1 MHKSIIE
8 IEQLLYRCC
17 HAVDQGNIDNIMAC
31 FHPNATLIIN
41 WEENGE
47 YSGHD
52 KIRQWFNN
60 YIQVMKSSVK
70 YLRHKITC
78 PLIKVDGDE
87 ATAFSYLDVDAAPK
101 DANQVIKTVCRYE
114 DKITKTDGQWYLK
127 EKSIY
132 MDDSYSVMK

>member
-1 MHKSIIE
+1 MTNFDFGLDCS
-8 IEQLLYRCC
+8 LLFPAWRWVSWRRYGGFC
-17 HAVDQGNIDNIMAC
+17 
-31 FHPNATLIIN
+31 LIN

-78 PLIKVDGDE
+78 PLIKVDGDD
-87 ATAFSYLDVDAAPK
+87 ATAFSYLDVDAAAK

-114 DKITKTDGQWYLK
+114 DKITK
-127 EKSIY
+127 EKRQ
-132 MDDSYSVMK
+132 MD